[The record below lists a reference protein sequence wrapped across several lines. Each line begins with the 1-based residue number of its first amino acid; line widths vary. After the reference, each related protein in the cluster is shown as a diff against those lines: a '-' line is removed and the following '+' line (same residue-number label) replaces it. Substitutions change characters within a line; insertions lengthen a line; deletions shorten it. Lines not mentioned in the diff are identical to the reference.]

1 MPKLKC
7 CGCKERFD
15 ADTMVKLPAGNFHSM
30 NCAYKY
36 AQVKQERARARLKA
50 KAGKEKRATDKA
62 TRDRLK
68 SRGDW
73 VKEAQTEFNK
83 FIRMRDHNEP
93 CISCQKHHSGQYHA
107 GHYLT
112 TGAHPELRFNENN
125 CAKQCQPC
133 NTHLSGNLIRY
144 RENLIVK
151 IGVAAVEELEG
162 PHPLDKL
169 SIDDIKAIKQKYRT
183 KTRELQRSIDQC

>member
-1 MPKLKC
+1 M
-7 CGCKERFD
+7 D
-15 ADTMVKLPAGNFHSM
+15 
-30 NCAYKY
+30 CAYKY
-36 AQVKQERARARLKA
+36 AQAKQERTRARLKA
-50 KAGKEKRATDKA
+50 KAGKEKREADKA
-62 TRDRLK
+62 TRERLK

-73 VKEAQTEFNK
+73 IKEAQTEFNK
-83 FIRMRDHNEP
+83 FIRLRDINEP

-112 TGAHPELRFNENN
+112 TSAHPELRFNENN

-144 RENLIVK
+144 RANLIIK
-151 IGVAAVEELEG
+151 IGVEAVEELEG
-162 PHPLDKL
+162 PHPLSKL

-183 KTRELQRSIDQC
+183 KTRELQRRLI